1 MAEKLKKIEEE
12 RKSIIAKK
20 KGDKHTKAIY
30 QKVQTNN
37 QALQKKQY
45 QSEKYA
51 SSKLDNDKSKAIQ
64 Q

>member
-30 QKVQTNN
+30 
-37 QALQKKQY
+37 
-45 QSEKYA
+45 
-51 SSKLDNDKSKAIQ
+51 
-64 Q
+64 